1 MAKRRRRKA
10 ELGRKETSGEG
21 RGEGLGA
28 ARRKGARFWRS
39 IPGRPVAANSSSEGR
54 RGRDPLPLRCWRLGP
69 RPLAAGW
76 GLGRRVPHGPAKEGT
91 RSGRRRC
98 PLPRFLLP
106 SPPPRGVHPEYSSGG
121 GPAAPPP
128 PPPSP
133 PFKKPL
139 RYPGQHRAPGAPRSA
154 RSALLLPARWTL
166 CGRAAEPQSSSSSS
180 GSSCSPSG
188 SALGRRQ
195 RCSAE
200 RTRDPRGET
209 SATPK
214 VKSWRRAPGSARS
227 PRPLPRVAATAKA
240 GRREG
245 GEGGGGGVGSTM
257 QFVSWATLLT
267 LLVRDLAEMGSPDAA
282 ATVRKDRLHPRQA
295 KLLET
300 LSEYEIASPIRV
312 NALGEPFPTNVHFK
326 RRRRSINSASDP
338 WPAFASS
345 STSSQAHYRLSAF
358 GQQFLFNL
366 TAQAGFIAPLFT
378 VTLLGVPGV
387 NQTKFY
393 SEDEAELKHCFYE
406 GHVNTKSEHTAVI
419 SLCSGMMGTFR
430 SHDGD
435 YFIEPLLSV
444 DEQEDEEEQNKPH
457 IIYRRSPPQR
467 QPAPGRRACD
477 TPEHSKGHSKDK
489 RRTRTRKWGE
499 RNDLADDVA
508 LLASGLAPKAF
519 SASDNSTDSGR
530 EKRTHR
536 RTKRFLSYPRF
547 VEVMVVADNRMVL
560 YHGANLQHYIL
571 TLMSI
576 VASIY
581 KDPSIGNLINI
592 VIVNLVV
599 IHNEQEGP
607 SISFNAQT
615 TLKNFC
621 QWQHSQNYPGGIQHD
636 TAVLI
641 TRQDICRAHDKCDT
655 LGLAELGTICDPYR
669 SCSISEDS
677 GLSTAFTIAH
687 ELGHVFNM
695 PHDDNNKCKEEGV
708 KSPHHVMAPTLNFY
722 TNPWMWSKCS
732 RKYITEF
739 LDTGYGECLLN
750 EPESRPYPLPPQLPG
765 LLYNVNKQCELIFGP
780 GSQVCPY
787 MMQCRRLWCNN
798 VDGAHKGC
806 RTQHTPW
813 ADGTEC
819 DPGKHCKFGFCVPKE
834 MEVPVT
840 DGSWGSWSHFGT
852 CSRTCGGG
860 IKTAIRECNR
870 PEPKNGGKYCVG
882 RRMKFKSCNTEPCP
896 KQKQGF
902 RDEQCAHFDGKH
914 FNINGLLPNVRW
926 VPKYSGILMKDR
938 CKLFCRVAGN
948 TAYYQLRD
956 RVVDGTPCG
965 QDTNDICVQG
975 LCRQAGC
982 DHVLNS
988 KARRDKC
995 GVCGGDN
1002 SSCKTVAGTF
1012 NTVHYGY
1019 NIVVRIPAGATNIDV
1034 RQHSFS
1040 GKSEDDNYLAL
1051 ASSQGDFLIN
1061 GDFVVAMSKR
1071 EIRIGNTMIEYSGSD
1086 NVVERINSTD
1096 RIEQEL
1102 LLQVLSVGKLYNP
1115 DVRYSFNIPIEDK
1128 PQQFY
1133 WNSHGPWQP
1142 CSRPCQG
1149 ERKRKPVCTR
1159 ESDQLPVSDQ
1169 RCDRL
1174 PQPGPITEACGTDC
1188 DLRWHV
1194 GSRSECS
1201 AQCGLGYRTL
1211 DIYCA
1216 RYSRLDGKT
1225 EKVDDSFCSSH
1236 PKPSNREKCS
1246 GECNTGGWRYSAWT
1260 DCSKSCDGGT
1270 QRRRAICVNTQND
1283 VLDDSKCTHQEKVT
1297 VQRCNE
1303 FSCPQ
1308 WKSGEWS
1315 ECLVTCGKGHKHR
1328 QVWCQFGEDR
1338 LNDRICDPEAK
1349 PASMQTC
1356 QQPECASWQAGPWG
1370 QCSVTCGQGYQ
1381 LRAVKCIIGTYMS
1394 VVDDNDCN
1402 AATRPTDSQDC
1413 ELPSCHPPPAAPETR
1428 RSSHSVPRTQWR
1440 FGSWTPCSATCGKG
1454 TRMRYVSCRDEDGS
1468 VADESACATLPRPVA
1483 KEECSVTPCGQWKA
1497 LDWSSC
1503 SVTCGQGRATRQV
1516 VCVNYNDHVID
1527 QSECDQDY
1535 IPETDQD
1542 CSMSP
1547 CPQRTPHGGLPQH
1560 PFQNENY
1567 RPRSPGPSRTHVLGG
1582 NQWRTGPWGAC
1593 SSTCAGGSQRRVV
1606 VCQDEN
1612 GYTANDCVERI
1623 KPDEQRA
1630 CESGPCPQWAY
1641 GSWGECTK
1649 LCGGGMRTRLVVC
1662 QRSNGERF
1670 PDLSCEILDKP
1681 PDREQC
1687 NTHACPQDAA
1697 WSTGPW
1703 SSCSVS
1709 CGRGHKQRNVYC
1721 MAKDGSHLESDY
1733 CKHLA
1738 KPQGHRKCRGGRC
1751 PKWKAGAWSQCSKTC
1766 GEGSRYRQV
1775 VCVAEDKGEV
1785 HSAHCEPARRPAD
1798 HESCSLPPCEYV
1810 WITGEW
1816 SECSVT
1822 CGKGYKQRL
1831 VSCSEIYTGKGNYEY
1846 SYQTAVNC
1854 PGTQPPSVQP
1864 CYLTE
1869 CPVSA
1874 SWRVSNW
1881 GSCSVSCGVGVMQRS
1896 VQCLTNEDQPS
1907 HLCPMDLKPEE
1918 RKTCHNI
1925 YNCELPQSCKEVKTR
1940 QGTNEDG
1947 EHFLIVR
1954 GKTLKI
1960 FCAGMQSDRPKEY
1973 VTLVRGDAENFS
1985 EVYGHRLHNP
1995 TECPYNGSR
2004 RDDCQCRK
2012 DYTAAGFSS
2021 FQKIRINLVT
2031 MHIMTTDLQFAR
2043 TSEGHPVPF
2052 ATAGDCYS
2060 AAKCPQG
2067 RFSINLSGTG
2077 LALTDSARW
2086 ISQGN
2091 YAVSDIKKSPD
2102 GTRVIGKCGG
2112 YCGKCTPSSGTGLE
2126 VRVL

>member
-1 MAKRRRRKA
+1 MDA
-10 ELGRKETSGEG
+10 
-21 RGEGLGA
+21 
-28 ARRKGARFWRS
+28 
-39 IPGRPVAANSSSEGR
+39 PV
-54 RGRDPLPLRCWRLGP
+54 
-69 RPLAAGW
+69 
-76 GLGRRVPHGPAKEGT
+76 
-91 RSGRRRC
+91 
-98 PLPRFLLP
+98 
-106 SPPPRGVHPEYSSGG
+106 
-121 GPAAPPP
+121 
-128 PPPSP
+128 
-133 PFKKPL
+133 
-139 RYPGQHRAPGAPRSA
+139 
-154 RSALLLPARWTL
+154 
-166 CGRAAEPQSSSSSS
+166 
-180 GSSCSPSG
+180 
-188 SALGRRQ
+188 
-195 RCSAE
+195 
-200 RTRDPRGET
+200 
-209 SATPK
+209 
-214 VKSWRRAPGSARS
+214 
-227 PRPLPRVAATAKA
+227 
-240 GRREG
+240 
-245 GEGGGGGVGSTM
+245 
-257 QFVSWATLLT
+257 
-267 LLVRDLAEMGSPDAA
+267 
-282 ATVRKDRLHPRQA
+282 
-295 KLLET
+295 
-300 LSEYEIASPIRV
+300 I
-312 NALGEPFPTNVHFK
+312 
-326 RRRRSINSASDP
+326 
-338 WPAFASS
+338 
-345 STSSQAHYRLSAF
+345 
-358 GQQFLFNL
+358 
-366 TAQAGFIAPLFT
+366 
-378 VTLLGVPGV
+378 
-387 NQTKFY
+387 
-393 SEDEAELKHCFYE
+393 
-406 GHVNTKSEHTAVI
+406 
-419 SLCSGMMGTFR
+419 
-430 SHDGD
+430 
-435 YFIEPLLSV
+435 
-444 DEQEDEEEQNKPH
+444 
-457 IIYRRSPPQR
+457 
-467 QPAPGRRACD
+467 
-477 TPEHSKGHSKDK
+477 
-489 RRTRTRKWGE
+489 
-499 RNDLADDVA
+499 
-508 LLASGLAPKAF
+508 
-519 SASDNSTDSGR
+519 
-530 EKRTHR
+530 
-536 RTKRFLSYPRF
+536 
-547 VEVMVVADNRMVL
+547 
-560 YHGANLQHYIL
+560 
-571 TLMSI
+571 
-576 VASIY
+576 
-581 KDPSIGNLINI
+581 
-592 VIVNLVV
+592 
-599 IHNEQEGP
+599 
-607 SISFNAQT
+607 
-615 TLKNFC
+615 
-621 QWQHSQNYPGGIQHD
+621 
-636 TAVLI
+636 
-641 TRQDICRAHDKCDT
+641 
-655 LGLAELGTICDPYR
+655 
-669 SCSISEDS
+669 
-677 GLSTAFTIAH
+677 
-687 ELGHVFNM
+687 
-695 PHDDNNKCKEEGV
+695 
-708 KSPHHVMAPTLNFY
+708 
-722 TNPWMWSKCS
+722 
-732 RKYITEF
+732 
-739 LDTGYGECLLN
+739 
-750 EPESRPYPLPPQLPG
+750 
-765 LLYNVNKQCELIFGP
+765 
-780 GSQVCPY
+780 
-787 MMQCRRLWCNN
+787 
-798 VDGAHKGC
+798 
-806 RTQHTPW
+806 
-813 ADGTEC
+813 
-819 DPGKHCKFGFCVPKE
+819 
-834 MEVPVT
+834 

-860 IKTAIRECNR
+860 IKIAVRECNR
-870 PEPKNGGKYCVG
+870 PEPKNGGKYCTG
-882 RRMKFKSCNTEPCP
+882 RRIKFKSCNTEPCL
-896 KQKQGF
+896 KQKRDF

-914 FNINGLLPNVRW
+914 FNINGLLPSVRW
-926 VPKYSGILMKDR
+926 VPKYSGILLKDR
-938 CKLFCRVAGN
+938 CKLFCRVAGS

-965 QDTNDICVQG
+965 QDTYDLCVQG

-982 DHVLNS
+982 DHILNS

-1002 SSCKTVAGTF
+1002 SSCKTVAGTL

-1019 NIVVRIPAGATNIDV
+1019 NTVVRIPAGATNIDV

-1051 ASSQGDFLIN
+1051 SSSKGEFLLN
-1061 GDFVVAMSKR
+1061 GDFVVTMSKR
-1071 EIRIGNTMIEYSGSD
+1071 EIRIGNAVIEYSGSD

-1133 WNSHGPWQP
+1133 WNSYGPWQA
-1142 CSRPCQG
+1142 CSKPCQG

-1159 ESDQLPVSDQ
+1159 ESDQLTVSDQ
-1169 RCDRL
+1169 RCSRL
-1174 PQPGPITEACGTDC
+1174 PQPGPITEACSTDC

-1194 GSRSECS
+1194 ASRSECS

-1216 RYSRLDGKT
+1216 KYSRLDGKT

-1260 DCSKSCDGGT
+1260 ECSKSCDGGT
-1270 QRRRAICVNTQND
+1270 QRRRAICVNTRND

-1297 VQRCNE
+1297 IQRCSE
-1303 FSCPQ
+1303 FPCPQ
-1308 WKSGEWS
+1308 WKSGDWS

-1338 LNDRICDPEAK
+1338 LNDRICDPETK

-1402 AATRPTDSQDC
+1402 AATRPTDTQDC
-1413 ELPSCHPPPAAPETR
+1413 ELPSCHPPPAAPEAR
-1428 RSSHSVPRTQWR
+1428 RSTHGVPRTQWR

-1454 TRMRYVSCRDEDGS
+1454 TRMRYVSCWDEDGS

-1483 KEECSVTPCGQWKA
+1483 KEECYVTPCGQWKA

-1516 VCVNYNDHVID
+1516 VCVNYSDHVID
-1527 QSECDQDY
+1527 RSKCDPDY

-1547 CPQRTPHGGLPQH
+1547 CPQRTPDSGLAQH
-1560 PFQNENY
+1560 PFQNEDY
-1567 RPRSPGPSRTHVLGG
+1567 RPRSARPSRTHVLGG

-1649 LCGGGMRTRLVVC
+1649 QCGGGMRTRLVVC

-1687 NTHACPQDAA
+1687 NTHACLQDAA

-1721 MAKDGSHLESDY
+1721 MAKDGSHLESEY
-1733 CKHLA
+1733 CKQLA
-1738 KPQGHRKCRGGRC
+1738 KPHGHRKCRGGRC
-1751 PKWKAGAWSQCSKTC
+1751 PKWKAGTWSQCSVSCGRGVQQRHVDCQIGAHKIAGETECNPYTRPESERACQAPPCSVYTWRAEEWQECTKTC
-1766 GEGSRYRQV
+1766 GEGSRYRKV
-1775 VCVAEDKGEV
+1775 VCVEEGKGEV
-1785 HSAHCEPARRPAD
+1785 HSMHCNMGERPAD
-1798 HESCSLPPCEYV
+1798 HESCSLQSCEYV

-1831 VSCSEIYTGKGNYEY
+1831 VSCSEIYTGKENYEY
-1846 SYQTAVNC
+1846 SYQATIHC
-1854 PGTQPPSVQP
+1854 PGTQPPSVHP
-1864 CYLTE
+1864 CFLRE

-1874 SWRVSNW
+1874 TWRVSNW
-1881 GSCSVSCGVGVMQRS
+1881 GSCSVSCGIGVMHRS

-1907 HLCPMDLKPEE
+1907 HMCPTDLKPEE
-1918 RKTCHNI
+1918 RKICHNI
-1925 YNCELPQSCKEVKTR
+1925 YNCELPQTCKEVKR
-1940 QGTNEDG
+1940 LKGASEDG
-1947 EHFLIVR
+1947 EYFLIVS
-1954 GKTLKI
+1954 GKVLKI
-1960 FCAGMQSDRPKEY
+1960 FCAGMQSDHPREY
-1973 VTLVRGDAENFS
+1973 VTLIHGDSENFS

-2021 FQKIRINLVT
+2021 FQKIRIDLT
-2031 MHIMTTDLQFAR
+2031 SMQIITTDLQFAR

-2067 RFSINLSGTG
+2067 RFSINLYGTG
-2077 LALTDSARW
+2077 LSLTESARW

>member
-1402 AATRPTDSQDC
+1402 AATRPTDSQ
-1413 ELPSCHPPPAAPETR
+1413 
-1428 RSSHSVPRTQWR
+1428 
-1440 FGSWTPCSATCGKG
+1440 
-1454 TRMRYVSCRDEDGS
+1454 
-1468 VADESACATLPRPVA
+1468 
-1483 KEECSVTPCGQWKA
+1483 
-1497 LDWSSC
+1497 
-1503 SVTCGQGRATRQV
+1503 
-1516 VCVNYNDHVID
+1516 
-1527 QSECDQDY
+1527 
-1535 IPETDQD
+1535 
-1542 CSMSP
+1542 
-1547 CPQRTPHGGLPQH
+1547 
-1560 PFQNENY
+1560 
-1567 RPRSPGPSRTHVLGG
+1567 
-1582 NQWRTGPWGAC
+1582 C

-1751 PKWKAGAWSQCSKTC
+1751 PKWKAGAWSQCSVSCGQGVQQRHVGCQIGTHKTAREAECNPYTRPASERTCQAPPCPRYTWRAEQWQECSKTC

>member
-1 MAKRRRRKA
+1 
-10 ELGRKETSGEG
+10 
-21 RGEGLGA
+21 
-28 ARRKGARFWRS
+28 
-39 IPGRPVAANSSSEGR
+39 
-54 RGRDPLPLRCWRLGP
+54 
-69 RPLAAGW
+69 
-76 GLGRRVPHGPAKEGT
+76 
-91 RSGRRRC
+91 
-98 PLPRFLLP
+98 
-106 SPPPRGVHPEYSSGG
+106 
-121 GPAAPPP
+121 
-128 PPPSP
+128 
-133 PFKKPL
+133 
-139 RYPGQHRAPGAPRSA
+139 
-154 RSALLLPARWTL
+154 
-166 CGRAAEPQSSSSSS
+166 
-180 GSSCSPSG
+180 
-188 SALGRRQ
+188 
-195 RCSAE
+195 
-200 RTRDPRGET
+200 
-209 SATPK
+209 
-214 VKSWRRAPGSARS
+214 
-227 PRPLPRVAATAKA
+227 
-240 GRREG
+240 
-245 GEGGGGGVGSTM
+245 M

-267 LLVRDLAEMGSPDAA
+267 LLVRDLAEMGIPDAA
-282 ATVRKDRLHPRQA
+282 AAVRKDRLHPRQV

-300 LSEYEIASPIRV
+300 LSEYEIVSPIRV

-326 RRRRSINSASDP
+326 RRRRSINSATDP
-338 WPAFASS
+338 WPAFASSSSS

-366 TAQAGFIAPLFT
+366 TANAGFIAPLFT
-378 VTLLGVPGV
+378 VTLLGTPGV

-393 SEDEAELKHCFYE
+393 SEEEAELKHCFYK
-406 GHVNTKSEHTAVI
+406 GYVNTKSEHTAVI
-419 SLCSGMMGTFR
+419 SLCSGMLGTFR

-435 YFIEPLLSV
+435 YFIEPLQSM

-457 IIYRRSPPQR
+457 IIYRRSTPQR
-467 QPAPGRRACD
+467 EPSTGRHACD
-477 TPEHSKGHSKDK
+477 TSEHKNRNSKDK
-489 RRTRTRKWGE
+489 KKTRARKWGE
-499 RNDLADDVA
+499 RINLADDVA
-508 LLASGLAPKAF
+508 ALNSGLATEAF
-519 SASDNSTDSGR
+519 SAYGNKTDNTR

-547 VEVMVVADNRMVL
+547 VEVLVVADNRMVS
-560 YHGANLQHYIL
+560 YHGENLQHYIL

-592 VIVNLVV
+592 VIVNLIV
-599 IHNEQEGP
+599 IHNEQDGP

-621 QWQHSQNYPGGIQHD
+621 QWQHSKNSPGGIHHD
-636 TAVLI
+636 TAVLL

-708 KSPHHVMAPTLNFY
+708 KSPQHVMAPTLNFY

-750 EPESRPYPLPPQLPG
+750 EPESRPYPLPVQLPG
-765 LLYNVNKQCELIFGP
+765 ILYNVNKQCELIFGP

-798 VDGAHKGC
+798 VNGVHKGC

-819 DPGKHCKFGFCVPKE
+819 EPGKHCKYGFCVPKE
-834 MEVPVT
+834 MDVPVT
-840 DGSWGSWSHFGT
+840 DGSWGSWSPFGT

-882 RRMKFKSCNTEPCP
+882 RRMKFKSCNTEPCL
-896 KQKQGF
+896 KQKRDF

-956 RVVDGTPCG
+956 RVIDGTPCG

-1019 NIVVRIPAGATNIDV
+1019 NTVVRIPAGATNIDV

-1040 GKSEDDNYLAL
+1040 GETDDDNYLAL
-1051 ASSQGDFLIN
+1051 SSSKGEFLLN
-1061 GDFVVAMSKR
+1061 GNFVVTMAKR
-1071 EIRIGNTMIEYSGSD
+1071 EIRIGNAVVEYSGSETA
-1086 NVVERINSTD
+1086 VERINSTD

-1133 WNSHGPWQP
+1133 WNSHGPWQA
-1142 CSRPCQG
+1142 CSKPCQG
-1149 ERKRKPVCTR
+1149 ERKRKLVCTR
-1159 ESDQLPVSDQ
+1159 ESDQLTVSDQ

-1174 PQPGPITEACGTDC
+1174 PQPGPITEPCGTDC

-1194 GSRSECS
+1194 ASRSECS

-1216 RYSRLDGKT
+1216 KYSRLDGKT
-1225 EKVDDSFCSSH
+1225 EKVNDGFCSSH

-1260 DCSKSCDGGT
+1260 ECSKSCDGGT
-1270 QRRRAICVNTQND
+1270 QRRRAICVNTRND

-1297 VQRCNE
+1297 FQRCSE
-1303 FSCPQ
+1303 FPCPQ
-1308 WKSGEWS
+1308 WKSGDWS
-1315 ECLVTCGKGHKHR
+1315 ECLVTCGKGRKHR

-1338 LNDRICDPEAK
+1338 LNDRMCDPETK
-1349 PASMQTC
+1349 PTSMQTC

-1402 AATRPTDSQDC
+1402 AATRPTDTQDC

-1428 RSSHSVPRTQWR
+1428 RSTYSAPRTQWR

-1454 TRMRYVSCRDEDGS
+1454 TRMRYVSCRDENGS

-1516 VCVNYNDHVID
+1516 VCVNYSDHVID
-1527 QSECDQDY
+1527 RSECDQDY

-1547 CPQRTPHGGLPQH
+1547 CPQRTPDSGLAQH
-1560 PFQNENY
+1560 PFQDEDY
-1567 RPRSPGPSRTHVLGG
+1567 RPRSASPSRTHVLGG

-1641 GSWGECTK
+1641 GNWGECTK
-1649 LCGGGMRTRLVVC
+1649 LCGGGIRTRLVVC

-1687 NTHACPQDAA
+1687 NTHACPHDAA

-1738 KPQGHRKCRGGRC
+1738 KPHGHRKCRGGRC
-1751 PKWKAGAWSQCSKTC
+1751 PKWKAGAWSQCSVSCGRGVQQRHVGCQIGTHKIARETECHPYTRPESERDCQGPRCPLYTWRAEEWQECTKTC
-1766 GEGSRYRQV
+1766 GEGSRYRKV
-1775 VCVAEDKGEV
+1775 VCVDDSKNEV
-1785 HSAHCEPARRPAD
+1785 HGARCDVSKRPAD
-1798 HESCSLPPCEYV
+1798 HESCSLQPCEYV

-1831 VSCSEIYTGKGNYEY
+1831 VSCSEIYTGKENYEY
-1846 SYQTAVNC
+1846 SYQTTVNC
-1854 PGTQPPSVQP
+1854 PGTQPPSVHP
-1864 CYLTE
+1864 CYLRE

-1874 SWRVSNW
+1874 TWRVGNW

-1907 HLCPMDLKPEE
+1907 HLCHNDLKPEE
-1918 RKTCHNI
+1918 RKTCRNI
-1925 YNCELPQSCKEVKTR
+1925 YNCELPQNCKEVKR
-1940 QGTNEDG
+1940 LKGASEDG
-1947 EHFLIVR
+1947 EYFLMIR
-1954 GKTLKI
+1954 GKLLKI
-1960 FCAGMQSDRPKEY
+1960 FCAGMHSDHPKEY
-1973 VTLVRGDAENFS
+1973 VTLVHGDSENFS

-2021 FQKIRINLVT
+2021 FQKIRIDLT
-2031 MHIMTTDLQFAR
+2031 SMQIITTDLQFAR

-2067 RFSINLSGTG
+2067 RFSINLYGTG
-2077 LALTDSARW
+2077 LSLTESARW

>member
-1 MAKRRRRKA
+1 
-10 ELGRKETSGEG
+10 
-21 RGEGLGA
+21 
-28 ARRKGARFWRS
+28 
-39 IPGRPVAANSSSEGR
+39 
-54 RGRDPLPLRCWRLGP
+54 
-69 RPLAAGW
+69 
-76 GLGRRVPHGPAKEGT
+76 
-91 RSGRRRC
+91 
-98 PLPRFLLP
+98 
-106 SPPPRGVHPEYSSGG
+106 
-121 GPAAPPP
+121 
-128 PPPSP
+128 
-133 PFKKPL
+133 
-139 RYPGQHRAPGAPRSA
+139 
-154 RSALLLPARWTL
+154 
-166 CGRAAEPQSSSSSS
+166 
-180 GSSCSPSG
+180 
-188 SALGRRQ
+188 
-195 RCSAE
+195 
-200 RTRDPRGET
+200 
-209 SATPK
+209 
-214 VKSWRRAPGSARS
+214 
-227 PRPLPRVAATAKA
+227 
-240 GRREG
+240 
-245 GEGGGGGVGSTM
+245 M

-267 LLVRDLAEMGSPDAA
+267 LLVRDLAEMGIPDAA
-282 ATVRKDRLHPRQA
+282 AAVRKDRLHPRQV

-300 LSEYEIASPIRV
+300 LSEYEIVSPIRV

-326 RRRRSINSASDP
+326 RRRRSINSATDP
-338 WPAFASS
+338 WPAFASSSSS

-366 TAQAGFIAPLFT
+366 TANAGFIAPLFT
-378 VTLLGVPGV
+378 VTLLGTPGV

-393 SEDEAELKHCFYE
+393 SEEEAELKHCFYK
-406 GHVNTKSEHTAVI
+406 GYVNTKSEHTAVI
-419 SLCSGMMGTFR
+419 SLCSGMLGTFR

-435 YFIEPLLSV
+435 YFIEPLQSM

-457 IIYRRSPPQR
+457 IIYRRSTPQR
-467 QPAPGRRACD
+467 EPSTGRHACD
-477 TPEHSKGHSKDK
+477 TSEHKNRNSKDK
-489 RRTRTRKWGE
+489 KKTRARKWGE
-499 RNDLADDVA
+499 RINLADDVA
-508 LLASGLAPKAF
+508 ALNSGLATEAF
-519 SASDNSTDSGR
+519 SAYGNKTDNTR

-547 VEVMVVADNRMVL
+547 VEVLVVADNRMVS
-560 YHGANLQHYIL
+560 YHGENLQHYIL

-592 VIVNLVV
+592 VIVNLIV
-599 IHNEQEGP
+599 IHNEQDGP

-621 QWQHSQNYPGGIQHD
+621 QWQHSKNSPGGIHHD
-636 TAVLI
+636 TAVLL

-708 KSPHHVMAPTLNFY
+708 KSPQHVMAPTLNFY

-750 EPESRPYPLPPQLPG
+750 EPESRPYPLPVQLPG
-765 LLYNVNKQCELIFGP
+765 ILYNVNKQCELIFGP

-798 VDGAHKGC
+798 VNGVHKGC

-819 DPGKHCKFGFCVPKE
+819 EPGKHCKYGFCVPKE
-834 MEVPVT
+834 MDVPVT
-840 DGSWGSWSHFGT
+840 DGSWGSWSPFGT

-882 RRMKFKSCNTEPCP
+882 RRMKFKSCNTEPCL
-896 KQKQGF
+896 KQKRDF

-956 RVVDGTPCG
+956 RVIDGTPCG

-1019 NIVVRIPAGATNIDV
+1019 NTVVRIPAGATNIDV

-1040 GKSEDDNYLAL
+1040 GETDDDNYLAL
-1051 ASSQGDFLIN
+1051 SSSKGEFLLN
-1061 GDFVVAMSKR
+1061 GNFVVTMAKR
-1071 EIRIGNTMIEYSGSD
+1071 EIRIGNAVVEYSGSETA
-1086 NVVERINSTD
+1086 VERINSTD

-1133 WNSHGPWQP
+1133 WNSHGPWQA
-1142 CSRPCQG
+1142 CSKPCQG
-1149 ERKRKPVCTR
+1149 ERKRKLVCTR
-1159 ESDQLPVSDQ
+1159 ESDQLTVSDQ

-1174 PQPGPITEACGTDC
+1174 PQPGPITEPCGTDC

-1194 GSRSECS
+1194 ASRSECS

-1216 RYSRLDGKT
+1216 KYSRLDGKT
-1225 EKVDDSFCSSH
+1225 EKVNDGFCSSH

-1260 DCSKSCDGGT
+1260 ECSKSCDGGT
-1270 QRRRAICVNTQND
+1270 QRRRAICVNTRND

-1297 VQRCNE
+1297 FQRCSE
-1303 FSCPQ
+1303 FPCPQ
-1308 WKSGEWS
+1308 WKSGDWS
-1315 ECLVTCGKGHKHR
+1315 ECLVTCGKGRKHR

-1338 LNDRICDPEAK
+1338 LNDRMCDPETK
-1349 PASMQTC
+1349 PTSMQTC

-1402 AATRPTDSQDC
+1402 AATRPTDTQDC

-1428 RSSHSVPRTQWR
+1428 RSTYSAPRTQWR

-1454 TRMRYVSCRDEDGS
+1454 TRMRYVSCRDENGS

-1516 VCVNYNDHVID
+1516 VCVNYSDHVID
-1527 QSECDQDY
+1527 RSECDQDY

-1547 CPQRTPHGGLPQH
+1547 CPQRTPDSGLAQH
-1560 PFQNENY
+1560 PFQDEDY
-1567 RPRSPGPSRTHVLGG
+1567 RPRSASPSRTHVLGG

-1641 GSWGECTK
+1641 GNWGECTK
-1649 LCGGGMRTRLVVC
+1649 LCGGGIRTRLVVC

-1687 NTHACPQDAA
+1687 NTHACPHDAA

-1738 KPQGHRKCRGGRC
+1738 KPHGHRKCRGGRC
-1751 PKWKAGAWSQCSKTC
+1751 PKWKAGAWSQCTKTC
-1766 GEGSRYRQV
+1766 GEGSRYRKV
-1775 VCVAEDKGEV
+1775 VCVDDSKNEV
-1785 HSAHCEPARRPAD
+1785 HGARCDVSKRPAD
-1798 HESCSLPPCEYV
+1798 HESCSLQPCEYV

-1831 VSCSEIYTGKGNYEY
+1831 VSCSEIYTGKENYEY
-1846 SYQTAVNC
+1846 SYQTTVNC
-1854 PGTQPPSVQP
+1854 PGTQPPSVHP
-1864 CYLTE
+1864 CYLRE

-1874 SWRVSNW
+1874 TWRVGNW

-1907 HLCPMDLKPEE
+1907 HLCHNDLKPEE
-1918 RKTCHNI
+1918 RKTCRNI
-1925 YNCELPQSCKEVKTR
+1925 YNCELPQNCKEVKR
-1940 QGTNEDG
+1940 LKGASEDG
-1947 EHFLIVR
+1947 EYFLMIR
-1954 GKTLKI
+1954 GKLLKI
-1960 FCAGMQSDRPKEY
+1960 FCAGMHSDHPKEY
-1973 VTLVRGDAENFS
+1973 VTLVHGDSENFS

-2021 FQKIRINLVT
+2021 FQKIRIDLT
-2031 MHIMTTDLQFAR
+2031 SMQIITTDLQFAR

-2067 RFSINLSGTG
+2067 RFSINLYGTG
-2077 LALTDSARW
+2077 LSLTESARW